1 MKARRDLYLVAF
13 SLFIWGMGEGLFYI
27 FQPLY
32 IQQLGADPI
41 LIGSVLGINAVA
53 MTLSQIPAGYLADR
67 VGRRPLMWFTW
78 IMGVIS
84 ALVMASARNLTAFVA
99 GLLLYGLTSAVLAPM
114 NSYIS
119 HARGDWSVGRA
130 VTFTSAA
137 FSIGAIIGPMAGG
150 TIGERF
156 GLRNVYWLAAGL
168 FFIST
173 CVILFIRRQPVG
185 SRGEA
190 ESAPGLLRNPRFLMS
205 LGLILMIMFSM
216 YLPIPL
222 AANFLQN
229 ERGLNLA
236 SIGQLGSLQ
245 NLGNAVFALALGHLP
260 ALTAF
265 LLGETALLAVS
276 LLLWKGSGM
285 GLLGLAYFLMGG
297 YRLSRTL
304 SVAFVQPMVGINQ
317 VGLAFGFVETIN
329 NLALILTPIL
339 AGILYEKNPESVFMV
354 SVGVLALCLVFTL
367 WSRGAGRRAARTLM
381 TWMTK

>member
-1 MKARRDLYLVAF
+1 
-13 SLFIWGMGEGLFYI
+13 
-27 FQPLY
+27 
-32 IQQLGADPI
+32 
-41 LIGSVLGINAVA
+41 
-53 MTLSQIPAGYLADR
+53 
-67 VGRRPLMWFTW
+67 MWFTW

-285 GLLGLAYFLMGG
+285 GLFGLAYFLMGG

>member
-1 MKARRDLYLVAF
+1 
-13 SLFIWGMGEGLFYI
+13 
-27 FQPLY
+27 
-32 IQQLGADPI
+32 
-41 LIGSVLGINAVA
+41 
-53 MTLSQIPAGYLADR
+53 
-67 VGRRPLMWFTW
+67 
-78 IMGVIS
+78 
-84 ALVMASARNLTAFVA
+84 
-99 GLLLYGLTSAVLAPM
+99 
-114 NSYIS
+114 
-119 HARGDWSVGRA
+119 
-130 VTFTSAA
+130 
-137 FSIGAIIGPMAGG
+137 
-150 TIGERF
+150 
-156 GLRNVYWLAAGL
+156 
-168 FFIST
+168 
-173 CVILFIRRQPVG
+173 
-185 SRGEA
+185 
-190 ESAPGLLRNPRFLMS
+190 MS